1 MFRKY
6 ASCIMLD
13 NVVQKSWL
21 RVLSIKVKVLRNCRK
36 GGYIWYAWGLSIR
49 VKDLRNCRKDGY
61 VWVYLGFK
69 HQG

>member
-1 MFRKY
+1 MQYTR
-6 ASCIMLD
+6 S
-13 NVVQKSWL
+13 
-21 RVLSIKVKVLRNCRK
+21 LSIKVKVLRNCRK